1 MQNLLVNFEKY
12 LKSRWYL
19 LTIISIIFI
28 GWHVRVAGQLFGQHL
43 FNTLAM
49 FVIII
54 IWFVVAVFYE
64 NLVYGLPLVMAF
76 SYLIN
81 STDLNLKTFSEFW
94 PLLITAILFIAGI
107 IVHIVRFRR
116 KIKVGRLTLGLTLM
130 ATASL
135 IPFIYVKFSISVFL
149 ISLVGI
155 FHLLEY
161 TIFDNYSKIDT
172 KNFIRFLYF
181 LSWLI
186 TIQVWTRYTGY
197 LVKNGISS
205 FPTGV
210 KNSWAGFGNLGWG
223 IINDAMIHLLLLMP
237 SHLYYII
244 KRPKRLAYWLGL
256 IFIFIT
262 FLISGSRGG
271 VMGLVISVPF
281 YIYILI
287 RYGNSEVRRN
297 LAFFII
303 LFLGG
308 VLYAHQIVE
317 YIWNGF
323 VASLDNP
330 TTGRTTLWKKA
341 IVVFKKY
348 PFFGGGWGAEIF
360 RWGSDQRVIVYHS
373 TFFHTLAIMGIYGI
387 IGVAINWWESFIIMC
402 RKISL
407 EKWLILVGF
416 ISSQAYGMV
425 DITQHAAWYMS
436 ILTLQLLAIEKPTI
450 RTTDT
455 YDLINLDIKYSSC

>member
-1 MQNLLVNFEKY
+1 M
-12 LKSRWYL
+12 
-19 LTIISIIFI
+19 
-28 GWHVRVAGQLFGQHL
+28 
-43 FNTLAM
+43 
-49 FVIII
+49 III

-81 STDLNLKTFSEFW
+81 STDLNLKTFSEFL

-107 IVHIVRFRR
+107 IIHIVRFRR
-116 KIKVGRLTLGLTLM
+116 KIKVGRLTLGLALM

-161 TIFDNYSKIDT
+161 TIFDNYAKIDT

-244 KRPKRLAYWLGL
+244 KRPKRLA
-256 IFIFIT
+256 
-262 FLISGSRGG
+262 
-271 VMGLVISVPF
+271 
-281 YIYILI
+281 
-287 RYGNSEVRRN
+287 
-297 LAFFII
+297 
-303 LFLGG
+303 
-308 VLYAHQIVE
+308 
-317 YIWNGF
+317 
-323 VASLDNP
+323 
-330 TTGRTTLWKKA
+330 
-341 IVVFKKY
+341 
-348 PFFGGGWGAEIF
+348 
-360 RWGSDQRVIVYHS
+360 
-373 TFFHTLAIMGIYGI
+373 
-387 IGVAINWWESFIIMC
+387 
-402 RKISL
+402 
-407 EKWLILVGF
+407 
-416 ISSQAYGMV
+416 
-425 DITQHAAWYMS
+425 
-436 ILTLQLLAIEKPTI
+436 
-450 RTTDT
+450 
-455 YDLINLDIKYSSC
+455 